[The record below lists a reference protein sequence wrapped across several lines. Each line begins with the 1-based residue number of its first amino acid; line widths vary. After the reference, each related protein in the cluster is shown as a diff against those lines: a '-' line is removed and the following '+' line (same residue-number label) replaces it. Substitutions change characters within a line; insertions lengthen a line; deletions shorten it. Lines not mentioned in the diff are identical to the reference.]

1 MTVARTSTDAVSI
14 GRRLVGA
21 GEPVFV
27 IAEAGINHDGE
38 LATAL
43 ALVDAA
49 ADSGADA
56 VKFQTFDP
64 DAVVTGDSKA
74 VLARLRL
81 GRDEH
86 QALIERS
93 AARGIVFL
101 STPFD
106 VGSATMLAELGV
118 TAFKVGSGELTSLPF
133 LEFLAR
139 HGLPILLSTGM
150 SDLAEVQ
157 AAVDVV
163 RAHEAPLIL
172 LHCVSSY
179 PAPEQQ
185 ANLRAIDT
193 LREAFRVPVG
203 YSDHCLGADVSLAA
217 VARGACTLERHLTLD
232 RRRPGPDHSMSMEP
246 DELRDLIERLR
257 RIEQALGDGRKRPQP
272 SEQELRILARRSIVA
287 ARSLAAGDVL
297 TEDALAIKRPA
308 GGLAPARLRALVGTR
323 LAKPLAVDEQL
334 TEAHLD
340 QS

>member
-1 MTVARTSTDAVSI
+1 MPTTKQLTTDMVPI
-14 GRRLVGA
+14 GRRPVGA
-21 GEPVFV
+21 GEPAFV

-64 DAVVTGDSKA
+64 DALVTGDSKA

-81 GRDEH
+81 DREEH
-86 QALIERS
+86 KALIERS
-93 AARGIVFL
+93 AARGIIFL

-106 VGSATMLAELGV
+106 VGSAAMLAELGV
-118 TAFKVGSGELTSLPF
+118 TAFKVGSGELTNLPF
-133 LEFLAR
+133 LEFLAG

-150 SDLAEVQ
+150 SDLEEVQ

-217 VARGACTLERHLTLD
+217 VARGACMLERHLTLD

-246 DELRDLIERLR
+246 DDLRDLISGCGRSNRPWATVGSDRSRPSKSCESLR
-257 RIEQALGDGRKRPQP
+257 GEASSPPDRW
-272 SEQELRILARRSIVA
+272 
-287 ARSLAAGDVL
+287 
-297 TEDALAIKRPA
+297 
-308 GGLAPARLRALVGTR
+308 R
-323 LAKPLAVDEQL
+323 LAMCSRKMPSRSSDRATASSPPACTPWSGPVWRSHWRS
-334 TEAHLD
+334 T
-340 QS
+340 SS